1 MITVIS
7 GTNRRKSRTFPI
19 ARQIYEM
26 TKVSTVEHIELLNLE
41 DLPLDFIHSGMYQI
55 EGQNKGLRKL
65 QDDFMIPANKFIFV
79 MPEYNGSIPGILKL
93 FIDACSVREY
103 KPTFSGK
110 KAALVGVATGR
121 AGNLRGIDHFR
132 GSLTHVGTIV
142 MPAILPLS
150 EVDTISDEDGLI
162 IEKGTVKSMQKHI
175 NSFLEF

>member
-19 ARQIYEM
+19 AKQIFEM
-26 TKVSTVEHIELLNLE
+26 IRKSTVEHVELLNLE
-41 DLPLDFIHSGMYQI
+41 ELPLDFIHAGMYQT

-79 MPEYNGSIPGILKL
+79 SPEYNGSIPGILKL

-103 KPTFSGK
+103 MPTFYGK

-121 AGNLRGIDHFR
+121 AGNLRGIDHLR
-132 GSLTHVGTIV
+132 GSLAHVGTIV
-142 MPAILPLS
+142 LPDILPIS
-150 EVDTISDEDGLI
+150 TIDKISDADGFI
-162 IEKGTVKSMQKHI
+162 IDKGTIKAIQKLI
-175 NSFLEF
+175 DDFLIF